1 MNEKDLA
8 AVKAS
13 LKSVNTTPNLTRS
26 SSSAGRFNIVARRD
40 HDTSEYEEIVHWDA
54 KSIEASLTTIP
65 PLPPSLPPPST
76 IPAKP
81 REKNNMST
89 SSVGGLQN
97 QTTSVPPPLPSRS
110 ITAVSPNTL
119 ITKHKAKL
127 PLCLA
132 VNSGNYG
139 FNQITTFAE
148 EEELSAYFLH
158 EMEFVL
164 AETDSKKQYH
174 IPLASSFT
182 FGCIFSPCH
191 ALDDALKGYSF
202 DVAKLM
208 DVDPCPK
215 LIATKTSY
223 VGENSE
229 SSVEIDDILSI
240 ESIVKVGKKQFIKCK
255 HCLSG
260 LTKMLRED
268 WPITFTTRPS
278 KLFLPLGVL
287 FKYMSCPIQVLV
299 NPPKTV
305 AQRGLPNEL
314 SNNAIT
320 SLLEQSKDVTLI
332 CSRTMIDSTI
342 PVLFSLPA
350 NFEIDLNI
358 VECQAKKFELLQIE
372 SSDFYRSFNILNVN
386 LELQSYVSSKSL
398 KNTYEVQHLLMTN
411 LDENILGKHNKRI
424 CPPSIQKVLPL
435 SSVQL
440 SKNLPKVANN
450 TDKTKSS
457 ETAKSGDSSARLH
470 TIEDSVQAIVVDLEI
485 CKERIRRV
493 LEEQS
498 QDREFKLISEK
509 ADSAFNMVRG

>member
-26 SSSAGRFNIVARRD
+26 SSSVGRFNIVSRRD
-40 HDTSEYEEIVHWDA
+40 HDPSEYEEIVHWNA

-65 PLPPSLPPPST
+65 PLPPSTPPPST

-81 REKNNMST
+81 REKNT

-110 ITAVSPNTL
+110 ITAVSPNAL
-119 ITKHKAKL
+119 IIKHKAKL
-127 PLCLA
+127 PLRLG

-148 EEELSAYFLH
+148 EEELSAHFLH

-174 IPLASSFT
+174 IPLASSFN

-215 LIATKTSY
+215 LIAAKTSY
-223 VGENSE
+223 TGENSE

-240 ESIVKVGKKQFIKCK
+240 ESIIKVGKKRFIKCK

-260 LTKMLRED
+260 LTKLFRED

-287 FKYMSCPIQVLV
+287 FKYMSCPIQALV

-314 SNNAIT
+314 LNNAIT
-320 SLLEQSKDVTLI
+320 SLLEQGKDVTLI
-332 CSRTMIDSTI
+332 CSRIMIDSTV

-350 NFEIDLNI
+350 NFEIDLNML
-358 VECQAKKFELLQIE
+358 ECQAKKFELLQIE
-372 SSDFYRSFNILNVN
+372 TSDFYRSFNIQNVN

-411 LDENILGKHNKRI
+411 LDENVLGKHNKRI

-457 ETAKSGDSSARLH
+457 ETAKSEDSRARLS

-485 CKERIRRV
+485 CKERIRKV

-498 QDREFKLISEK
+498 QDREFKHISEK